1 MATRDDPFRIFESW
15 YEDAGSDASPSRD
28 AVALA
33 TAAVDARPSVRM
45 VYYRGLR
52 EGGFSF
58 FTNYESRKG
67 RELAEN
73 PFAAMIFYWAHIG
86 RQLRIEGRV
95 ERLSDEE
102 SDRYFAGRRLK
113 SQISALVSKQSRP
126 IEDEAK
132 FLQALDKAE
141 LVHQNQQVSRPDAWG
156 GFKLI
161 PSRFEF
167 WTRGEHRRHRRI
179 VYDEHEGDWRKS
191 RLYP

>member
-1 MATRDDPFRIFESW
+1 VKAVFRFSPITKVVKDKSW
-15 YEDAGSDASPSRD
+15 
-28 AVALA
+28 L
-33 TAAVDARPSVRM
+33 
-45 VYYRGLR
+45 
-52 EGGFSF
+52 
-58 FTNYESRKG
+58 K
-67 RELAEN
+67 N
-73 PFAAMIFYWAHIG
+73 PFAAMVFYWAHIG

-102 SDRYFAGRRLK
+102 SDRYFAGRSFK
-113 SQISALVSKQSRP
+113 IQISALVSKQSRP

-132 FLQALDKAE
+132 FLQALDKVE
-141 LVHQNQQVSRPDAWG
+141 LVHQNQQASRPESWG

-179 VYDEHEGDWRKS
+179 VYDEHGGDWRKS

>member
-1 MATRDDPFRIFESW
+1 MSDDPFPIFESW
-15 YEDAGSDASPSRD
+15 YEEAGSDASPSRD

-33 TAAVDARPSVRM
+33 TAAADARPSVRM

-73 PFAAMIFYWAHIG
+73 PFAAMVFYWAHIG
-86 RQLRIEGRV
+86 RQVRIEGRV
-95 ERLSDEE
+95 ERLSAGE
-102 SDRYFAGRRLK
+102 SDKYFAGRSFR
-113 SQISALVSKQSRP
+113 SQISAVVSNQSRP
-126 IEDEAK
+126 IEDEDA
-132 FLQALDKAE
+132 FLQDLDNAE
-141 LVHQNQQVSRPDAWG
+141 IVHANQRVARPEFWG
-156 GFKLI
+156 GFRLI
-161 PSRFEF
+161 PTRFEF

-179 VYDEHEGDWRKS
+179 VYQDHDGEWRKS